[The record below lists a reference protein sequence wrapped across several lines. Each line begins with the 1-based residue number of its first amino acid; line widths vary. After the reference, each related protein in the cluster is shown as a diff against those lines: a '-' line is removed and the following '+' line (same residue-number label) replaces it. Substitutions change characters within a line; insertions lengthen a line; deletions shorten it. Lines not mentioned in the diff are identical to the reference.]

1 MAKKTTTTKR
11 TTVERRERRDLTKIC
26 AFWGILL
33 SGVAMF
39 IGFIISLLQL
49 VGVTISWANTLRGI
63 CSMVSMIA
71 LLIAV
76 AILEDSLLGS
86 ACCLHMRHNRYR
98 IYSLIQQKCGARK
111 RPVFFYTQHK
121 SFRRRAL
128 SSFKSHRR
136 SFFTLQN
143 AAVLL

>member
-76 AILEDSLLGS
+76 AIPAYDYVRGKKQGWKIAYWAALV
-86 ACCLHMRHNRYR
+86 AY
-98 IYSLIQQKCGARK
+98 ICGIIGIG
-111 RPVFFYTQHK
+111 
-121 SFRRRAL
+121 
-128 SSFKSHRR
+128 
-136 SFFTLQN
+136 FTL
-143 AAVLL
+143 

>member
-49 VGVTISWANTLRGI
+49 DFFVKTIMFSNNEGASRGI
-63 CSMVSMIA
+63 WKRNSGTA
-71 LLIAV
+71 DLNRTPFN
-76 AILEDSLLGS
+76 AI
-86 ACCLHMRHNRYR
+86 C
-98 IYSLIQQKCGARK
+98 
-111 RPVFFYTQHK
+111 V
-121 SFRRRAL
+121 RA
-128 SSFKSHRR
+128 
-136 SFFTLQN
+136 
-143 AAVLL
+143 AA